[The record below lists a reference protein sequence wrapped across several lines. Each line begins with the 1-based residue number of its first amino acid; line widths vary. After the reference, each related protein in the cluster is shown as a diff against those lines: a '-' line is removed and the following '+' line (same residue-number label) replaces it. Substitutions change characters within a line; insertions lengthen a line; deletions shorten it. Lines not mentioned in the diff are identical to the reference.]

1 MRNLRTI
8 LFPIALAIASVIG
21 GCEKKENPAQ
31 NGNAVAQGAQP
42 TSAPAQAQDPAA
54 APSGAVQ
61 PKLPGTTGTT
71 LGDEIVIGYILWGGD
86 IPTFYGNG
94 GLETHAGTIFAEYNL
109 HAKLFQADTTPDQI
123 KDYLGGKTQFL
134 RMTAPT
140 LSRYL
145 PQLCPTP
152 DADTCP
158 EDAFQMTWSAG
169 DHLVCRENIMDIKQ
183 LKGATIALQKA
194 GPHESFLFDILRD
207 AGLKLSDVKIVWA
220 TDLTPKDLKNPELG
234 NSPPALLR
242 REKNVDCA
250 FAISPDMTAL
260 ARGLTSK
267 GSGAEG
273 SVKGAHV
280 LVSTADRR
288 KSIPDVYYVSHGYNQ
303 KHGDVVRRFA
313 AAYLKSVE
321 KVTAL
326 RHDYEDKNKGS
337 EELRGLLA
345 FAMQVNDDWKAAL
358 PSEGDAFGLLQD
370 ASFVGLAGNVEW
382 FNEKNPTGHKYFSDL
397 TNDLAQAI
405 AESEGHTLTTGR
417 VEIQS
422 ANVDWSHAVF
432 NGLVSGNVKR
442 TAHFNTEAT
451 AKEIDAL
458 NQTGAIAGNRITS
471 FVAYFDDN
479 QVDFNESKYA
489 KEFDET
495 IKLASK
501 YSRVPIVIR
510 GHTDTTLLVAT
521 ILKKGI
527 VTGAVKQ
534 AGSPGNYSYS
544 IDGKPL
550 DLTNA
555 KQVLAIMS
563 QPGIDDARNDSDPA
577 KSAASPSRIAEA
589 ATALSRDRANQVRNA
604 LIAYA
609 AKKGVTLDQSQ
620 ITVVGAGANDP
631 FIVKPRSA
639 EEAAKNRRVEFSIVR
654 VSAEAATSA
663 DYEL

>member
-1 MRNLRTI
+1 MRKLRLI
-8 LFPIALAIASVIG
+8 LLTALVASASLIG
-21 GCEKKENPAQ
+21 GCEKKVEPPAQ
-31 NGNAVAQGAQP
+31 NNVAAQNAQP
-42 TSAPAQAQDPAA
+42 SAPAQNQAPAA
-54 APSGAVQ
+54 APASVIQ
-61 PKLPGTTGTT
+61 PKLPGTTVVTS
-71 LGDEIVIGYILWGGD
+71 GDEIAIGYILWGGD
-86 IPTFYGNG
+86 MPTLYGNG
-94 GLETHAGTIFAEYNL
+94 GLETRVGTIFAEFNL
-109 HAKLFQADTTPDQI
+109 HAKLFAADDTPSQI
-123 KDYLGGKTQFL
+123 KSYLEGKTQFL

-145 PQLCPTP
+145 PQLCPTA

-158 EDAFQMTWSAG
+158 ENAFQLTWSAG
-169 DHLVCRENIMDIKQ
+169 DHMVCRENVMDIKQ
-183 LKGATIALQKA
+183 LKGMTIAVQKA

-220 TDLTPKDLKNPELG
+220 ADLTPKDVAHPEKG
-234 NSPPALLR
+234 DSPPALLR
-242 REKNVDCA
+242 RDPKVDCA
-250 FAISPDMTAL
+250 FAISPDMTGL
-260 ARGLTSK
+260 AGGLTSK

-273 SVKGAHV
+273 SVKGARV
-280 LVSTADRR
+280 LVSTSDRR

-303 KHGDVVRRFA
+303 KHADVVRRFA

-326 RHDYEDKNKGS
+326 RHDYEDKTKGS

-382 FNEKNPTGHKYFSDL
+382 FDPNNTTGMKYFSDL
-397 TNDLAQAI
+397 TNDLAAAL
-405 AESEGHTLTTGR
+405 AEVEGRPVPSR
-417 VEIQS
+417 VDIQS
-422 ANVDWSHAVF
+422 AKIDWSHAVF
-432 NGLVSGNVKR
+432 SGLVSGSAKR

-451 AKEIDAL
+451 AAEIERL

-479 QVDFNESKYA
+479 QVDFDESKYQ

-495 IKLASK
+495 IKIASK

-527 VTGAVKQ
+527 ATGLVKQ
-534 AGSPGNYSYS
+534 AGSPGNFSYS

-550 DLTNA
+550 DLQNA
-555 KQVLAIMS
+555 KQVLAIAS
-563 QPGIDDARNDSDPA
+563 QPGIDDARKDSDPA
-577 KSAASPSRIAEA
+577 VSATSPSRIAEA
-589 ATALSRDRANQVRNA
+589 ATALSKDRANQVKNA

-609 AKKGVTLDQSQ
+609 LKKGVKLDDSQ
-620 ITVVGAGANDP
+620 VQVVGAGANDP

-639 EEAAKNRRVEFSIVR
+639 EEAAKNRRVEFSLVR